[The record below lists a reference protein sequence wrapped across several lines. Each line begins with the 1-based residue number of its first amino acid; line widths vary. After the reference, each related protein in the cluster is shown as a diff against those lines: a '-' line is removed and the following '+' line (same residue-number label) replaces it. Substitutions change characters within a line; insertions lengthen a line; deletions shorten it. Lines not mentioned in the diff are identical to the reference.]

1 MLKVTVAGHI
11 CADLTPELP
20 AGIGIVPG
28 QLTNVGPL
36 IIRPGGCVVNTGGD
50 LAALGVDVTTSG
62 VLGSDELGRI
72 VLDHLDRHG
81 IGTANIEVSTNAATS
96 YSVVIEPPGMNR
108 TFWHHVGA
116 NALFDGTSV
125 SVNDTDLLHIG
136 YPPLLPALLPDSG
149 AALAALLR
157 RARTADMTT
166 SLDMAVVDANS
177 PAGRADWH
185 GLLKRILPLVDVF
198 SPSLED
204 LRSSLGVQSIVDR
217 DGLQRLARSLI
228 DDGAAVVMISA
239 GEDGVAL
246 CTAGAERFA
255 HGGRVLADLT
265 AQWCDVDLWM
275 PALPVEQIKTTNG
288 AGDAASAG
296 LLYGL
301 VAGCSAP
308 QAARLAIT
316 VAAAKIQGDP
326 IANLSLANPNVV

>member
-1 MLKVTVAGHI
+1 MLRVTVAGHI

-50 LAALGVDVTTSG
+50 LAALGVEVTTSG
-62 VLGSDELGRI
+62 VLGSDELGGI
-72 VLDHLDRHG
+72 VLEYLDHHG
-81 IGTANIEVSTNAATS
+81 IGTANIEVTADATTS
-96 YSVVIEPPGMNR
+96 YSIVIEPPGMNR

-136 YPPLLPALLPDSG
+136 YPPLLPALLPESG
-149 AALAALLR
+149 AALAALMR
-157 RARTADMTT
+157 RARTAGVTT

-177 PAGRADWH
+177 SVGRTDWH
-185 GLLKRILPLVDVF
+185 GLLKRTLPLIDVF

-204 LRSSLGVQSIVDR
+204 LRSSLGLQSIVDQ
-217 DGLQRLARSLI
+217 DGLQRLARSLV

-255 HGGRVLADLT
+255 RGGRALADLT
-265 AQWCDVDLWM
+265 PQWCDIDLWM
-275 PALPVEQIKTTNG
+275 PALPVEQIMTTNG

-296 LLYGL
+296 LLFGL
-301 VAGCSAP
+301 VAGYSAP
-308 QAARLAIT
+308 QAAGLAVT
-316 VAAAKIQGDP
+316 VAAAKIQGNP
-326 IANLSLANPNVV
+326 IADLSLAKPNLA